1 MLLTPLNELST
12 AIHANAV
19 AKGWWED
26 DRPFTEIIAL
36 IHSEVS
42 EALEEYRNG
51 HGPNEVYYK
60 HGHERRSVF
69 QDEEGNLGK
78 PEGVPIELA
87 DVIIRILDYAGYTG
101 MDIDSAVE
109 RKIAYNATRPHR
121 HGGKRA

>member
-51 HGPNEVYYK
+51 HEPNEVYASHK
-60 HGHERRSVF
+60 DAQACSPPCAPG
-69 QDEEGNLGK
+69 LK

-109 RKIAYNATRPHR
+109 RKMAYNATRPHR